1 MQRRNNKAENPRS
14 ISPRGEDQ
22 KLWYVCLVADAKK
35 QRRWN
40 TFSLLF
46 HIYIYITSHIQTEY
60 RPTTHSYTCTIRHVR
75 ARAHTHTHI
84 HIYKH
89 I

>member
-46 HIYIYITSHIQTEY
+46 HIYISHLTYKQNTDQQRIATLVPY
-60 RPTTHSYTCTIRHVR
+60 VTRKR
-75 ARAHTHTHI
+75 ARAHTHTYTYI
-84 HIYKH
+84 
-89 I
+89 